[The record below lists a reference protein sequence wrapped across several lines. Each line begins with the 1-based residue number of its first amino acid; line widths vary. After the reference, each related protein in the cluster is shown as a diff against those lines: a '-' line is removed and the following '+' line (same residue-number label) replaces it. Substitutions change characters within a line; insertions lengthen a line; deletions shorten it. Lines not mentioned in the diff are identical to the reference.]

1 MTEFDFAAGRH
12 DVAVVTQ
19 DAFENCEKEKPI
31 SHMTV
36 PPVKIRLNTTGPQYF
51 ICTVGDHC
59 RFGQKLSI
67 NVVAAGAT
75 GGATPGAPGSTPSA
89 GGTTPP
95 TAGGTTT
102 PSGSSGTTTPAGNA
116 ASSSL
121 SGATF
126 LVAFVSAV
134 VALF

>member
-1 MTEFDFAAGRH
+1 M
-12 DVAVVTQ
+12 AVVSEA
-19 DAFENCEKEKPI
+19 AFENCEKEKPI

-36 PPVKIRLNTTGPQYF
+36 PPVKIMLNTTGPQYF

-67 NVVAAGAT
+67 TVVAAGAT
-75 GGATPGAPGSTPSA
+75 GGATPGAGATPAPGSTPST

-116 ASSSL
+116 ASSL
-121 SGATF
+121 GDATF